1 MSRGPRRATEMTRVL
16 HIITRMDVGG
26 SSDDTLILVTR
37 MQPPEFDT
45 ALISGPTPDPV
56 PGLKESLTG
65 AGVPWIHVP
74 SLRRPVNVPRDLLAL
89 RDLRHRIRGLQPDIV
104 HTHSSKAGFVGRLAA
119 RLAGVRRIFYT
130 PHGHVFHSYYGRPV
144 TRMFVHLERFAAR
157 FTERIV
163 VLTDAEAEQHLAVG
177 VGRREQFVTI
187 PSGVDLSHVRAEAA
201 GASRLR
207 QDLGLPPATPLIGS
221 VARLVPI
228 KGLRHLVAAMP
239 EVLRHCPDTHLIL
252 AGDGDQRPGLEA
264 LARDLAAADRVH
276 FLGFR
281 RDAAAVTAAL
291 DVFVLPSLNEGQG
304 RVLVTAMALGIP
316 VVATRVGGVPEVVE
330 DGRQGVLVPPAEPEA
345 LGQAVVRL
353 LRDRQHAR
361 SLGAEGRARALL
373 FSSEV
378 MVKRHAELY
387 RSASR

>member
-1 MSRGPRRATEMTRVL
+1 MTRVL

-26 SSDDTLILVTR
+26 SSDDTLMLATR
-37 MQPPEFDT
+37 LAKPEFDNH
-45 ALISGPTPDPV
+45 LISGPTVDPV
-56 PGLKESLTG
+56 PALAESLAR
-65 AGVPWIHVP
+65 AGVPWVQVP

-89 RDLRHRIRGLQPDIV
+89 RVLQRRIRMLRPEIV

-130 PHGHVFHSYYGRPV
+130 PHGHVFHSYYGPPA
-144 TRMFVHLERFAAR
+144 TRTFIALERLAAR

-177 VGRREQFVTI
+177 VGRRHQFVRI
-187 PSGVDLSHVRAEAA
+187 PSGVDLAEVRAEAA
-201 GASRLR
+201 DAGRVR
-207 QDLGLPPATPLIGS
+207 RELGLSSRTPLIGT
-221 VARLVPI
+221 VARLAPV
-228 KGLRHLVAAMP
+228 KGLRYLLAAMP
-239 EVLRHCPDTHLIL
+239 DILRRRPDSHLLL

-264 LARDLAAADRVH
+264 LARDLGVSDRIH

-304 RVLVTAMALGIP
+304 RVLVTAMALGVP
-316 VVATRVGGVPEVVE
+316 VVTTRVGGLPEVVE
-330 DGRQGVLVPPAEPEA
+330 DGCQGLLVAPADPQA
-345 LGQAVVRL
+345 LARAVTAL
-353 LRDRQHAR
+353 LTDRERAA
-361 SLGAEGRARALL
+361 SLGMAGRTRAAL

-378 MVKRHAELY
+378 MLKLHAELY
-387 RSASR
+387 RRSPP